1 MFDYLKTKILFM
13 PVLAS
18 QHGKDVDDFI
28 VYVHLLMAILF
39 VGWMGY
45 FCYTLF
51 RFRQTRHPKADPVG
65 VTSHASTYIE
75 LAVAAIEAVLLI
87 GFAVPLWA
95 KVVDKFPD
103 RKDATVIRLTAEQFA
118 WSARYP
124 GADGEFGTQDPKA
137 FAGDNP
143 LAYVKDDAKGKDDV
157 TAPLGEVHVPAEK
170 PVIIYLTSKD
180 VIDSFKVAPLR
191 VTQDAIPGMVS
202 VLHFVP
208 TLPGKYMITCAQLC
222 GSGHSTMKGL
232 FTVDTKENFVKWMAE
247 KSKSGGAT
255 SFE

>member
-1 MFDYLKTKILFM
+1 MELRRLDGRGGGTAADDRDSGADRLAERVA
-13 PVLAS
+13 VLQLIGLNGEGVAE
-18 QHGKDVDDFI
+18 
-28 VYVHLLMAILF
+28 F
-39 VGWMGY
+39 VGPGGRDLARVVAVPNPMG
-45 FCYTLF
+45 F
-51 RFRQTRHPKADPVG
+51 RLGRRPRLAVG
-65 VTSHASTYIE
+65 VLDDDPSPLLE
-75 LAVAAIEAVLLI
+75 LSREE
-87 GFAVPLWA
+87 
-95 KVVDKFPD
+95 D
-103 RKDATVIRLTAEQFA
+103 R
-118 WSARYP
+118 
-124 GADGEFGTQDPKA
+124 
-137 FAGDNP
+137 
-143 LAYVKDDAKGKDDV
+143 VKDDAKGKDDV
-157 TAPLGEVHVPAEK
+157 TAPLGEMHVPAEK

-180 VIDSFKVAPLR
+180 VIHSFKVAPLR